1 MSTRR
6 NFDKSIKPFNDV
18 YKIYD
23 VTNARRIGSGGF
35 GKVYLIRDR
44 DSNKK
49 YAAKYQKL
57 ANSKLKEMVRTEA
70 MFLREL
76 SEGKRIVDMRDYYEK
91 NDHSLMVIEY
101 LEAGDLFSKISSI
114 TYNLTEEKCR
124 SFVTEIAKA
133 LEYIHGNSI
142 IHLDLKPANV
152 MLRSKADEFKLKLID
167 FGLARRLTSQ
177 GTVKVG
183 FCGTVGFMAPEVAR
197 CQYRAQPDD
206 LASPAS
212 DMFSLGVLTY
222 MLVSG
227 GREPFWEGNDVR
239 GIRNTLHKNPDFS
252 GPEFRKVS
260 QKATKFIGELLSKR
274 SADRPSARKSLSL
287 EWLERDEVDGSRR
300 PGSMRHSKVDTM
312 RMRKFQARW
321 RWWRAIRRVIVLN
334 KVKDQIILP
343 LLV

>member
-1 MSTRR
+1 MSTKR
-6 NFDKSIKPFNDV
+6 FDKSIKPFNDV

-44 DSNKK
+44 DTNKK

-57 ANSKLKEMVRTEA
+57 ASSKLKELVRSEA

-167 FGLARRLTSQ
+167 FGLAKRLNSQ
-177 GTVKVG
+177 GVVKVG
-183 FCGTVGFMAPEVAR
+183 FCGTVGFMAPEIAR
-197 CQYRAQPDD
+197 CQYRARPDD

-212 DMFSLGVLTY
+212 DMFSLGVMTY

-239 GIRNTLHKNPDFS
+239 GIKNTLHKDPDFS
-252 GPEFRKVS
+252 GQEFKKVS
-260 QKATKFIGELLSKR
+260 QNAKNFINELLNKKSVE
-274 SADRPSARKSLSL
+274 RPSARKSLSH
-287 EWLERDEVDGSRR
+287 EWLKRDEVDGGRR
-300 PGSMRHSKVDTM
+300 PGSMRYSKVDTM

-334 KVKDQIILP
+334 KVKDQFILP
-343 LLV
+343 ELV